1 MDAGAL
7 VRCWSINE
15 YSRVGILLEHNRS
28 LKKVK
33 VFFQDTG
40 ETVELYSREV
50 ELLKR
55 APDNLRKI
63 KEKVLDKS

>member
-1 MDAGAL
+1 MDVGDL

-15 YSRVGILLEHNRS
+15 YSRVGILLEHNKT

-40 ETVELYSREV
+40 ETIELYSRDV

-55 APDNLRKI
+55 APDNMRKL
-63 KEKVLDKS
+63 KEKSLDKT

>member
-1 MDAGAL
+1 MNIGDL

-15 YSRVGILLEHNRS
+15 YSRVGILLEHNKV
-28 LKKVK
+28 LKTAKI
-33 VFFQDTG
+33 FFQDTG
-40 ETVELYSREV
+40 EIIELYSRDV

-55 APDNLRKI
+55 APNNVRKL

>member
-1 MDAGAL
+1 MDVGDL

-15 YSRVGILLEHNRS
+15 YSRVGILLEHNKP

-40 ETVELYSREV
+40 ETVELYSRDV

>member
-1 MDAGAL
+1 MDVGDL

-15 YSRVGILLEHNRS
+15 YNRVGILIECNKL
-28 LKKVK
+28 LKTVK

-40 ETVELYSREV
+40 ETTELYSRDV

-55 APDNLRKI
+55 APDNVRKL
-63 KEKVLDKS
+63 KEKSLDKA

>member
-1 MDAGAL
+1 MDVGDL

-15 YSRVGILLEHNRS
+15 YNRMGILLEHNKL
-28 LKKVK
+28 LKTVK

-40 ETVELYSREV
+40 ETITLYSRDV

-55 APDNLRKI
+55 APNNVRKL

>member
-1 MDAGAL
+1 MDVGDL

-15 YSRVGILLEHNRS
+15 YSRVGILLENNKL
-28 LKKVK
+28 LKTVK

-40 ETVELYSREV
+40 ETAELYSRDV

-55 APDNLRKI
+55 APDNLRKL
-63 KEKVLDKS
+63 KEKKS

>member
-1 MDAGAL
+1 MNIGDL

-15 YSRVGILLEHNRS
+15 YSRVGILLEHNKV
-28 LKKVK
+28 LKTAK

-40 ETVELYSREV
+40 EIIELYSRDV

-55 APDNLRKI
+55 APNNVRKL

>member
-1 MDAGAL
+1 MDVGDL

-15 YSRVGILLEHNRS
+15 YSRVGILLENNKV
-28 LKKVK
+28 LKTVK

-40 ETVELYSREV
+40 EIIELYSRDV
-50 ELLKR
+50 ELMKR
-55 APDNLRKI
+55 APDNARKL

>member
-1 MDAGAL
+1 MNIGDL

-15 YSRVGILLEHNRS
+15 YSRVGILLENYKL
-28 LKKVK
+28 LKTVK

-40 ETVELYSREV
+40 EIVELYSRDI

-55 APDNLRKI
+55 ATDNLRKL
-63 KEKVLDKS
+63 KEKKS

>member
-1 MDAGAL
+1 MDVGDL

-15 YSRVGILLEHNRS
+15 YSRVGILLERNEL
-28 LKKVK
+28 LKTVK

-40 ETVELYSREV
+40 ETAELYSRDV

-55 APDNLRKI
+55 ATDNTRKL

>member
-1 MDAGAL
+1 MDVGDL

-15 YSRVGILLEHNRS
+15 YSRVGLLLEHNKL
-28 LKKVK
+28 LKTVK

-40 ETVELYSREV
+40 ETRELHSRDVELM
-50 ELLKR
+50 KR
-55 APDNLRKI
+55 APDNTRKL